1 MLRSESPRDPPARCV
16 VRGNLEPHAI
26 ALGDP
31 DVVNVQSA
39 AALGENGS
47 AMSSGQIFDRI
58 EAAPTAFRD
67 DSFEN
72 EKVPLARR
80 FAVQH
85 SSPDSG
91 GPSGPQTPHD
101 SSMRRS
107 KPEPRVRSP
116 IDPQ

>member
-58 EAAPTAFRD
+58 EAASTAFRD

-72 EKVPLARR
+72 EKVPFARSSV
-80 FAVQH
+80 VQH
-85 SSPDSG
+85 SFPRFDSNLVG
-91 GPSGPQTPHD
+91 VTALRELESAFEPS
-101 SSMRRS
+101 
-107 KPEPRVRSP
+107 
-116 IDPQ
+116 

>member
-31 DVVNVQSA
+31 DVVNVQA
-39 AALGENGS
+39 ATALGQNRS
-47 AMSSGQIFDRI
+47 PMTSGQIFDRI

-72 EKVPLARR
+72 EKVPFPRSSTVR
-80 FAVQH
+80 H
-85 SSPDSG
+85 S
-91 GPSGPQTPHD
+91 
-101 SSMRRS
+101 
-107 KPEPRVRSP
+107 
-116 IDPQ
+116 